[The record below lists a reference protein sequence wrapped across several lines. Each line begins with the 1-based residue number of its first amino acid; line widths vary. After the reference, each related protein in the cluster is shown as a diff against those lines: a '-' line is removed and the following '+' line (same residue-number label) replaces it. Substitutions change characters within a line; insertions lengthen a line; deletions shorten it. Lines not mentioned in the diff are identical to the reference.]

1 MAFRMATEMASRIA
15 AVAPVAGYC
24 WVANPKPARPIPTL
38 YLIGSLDPLVP
49 LRGGEVRSP
58 WLHRYIRRP
67 TVAESLER
75 WARVARL
82 RTNPRTAS
90 DSEGVRTD
98 VYPGPV
104 PFQVVTVEGLGHH
117 WPGGKGGF
125 NPRLAGPPSDRV
137 NGTELVWDFFQQH
150 SL

>member
-1 MAFRMATEMASRIA
+1 MAFRMAAEMANRIT

-24 WVANPKPARPIPTL
+24 WVPNPKPARPVPTL

-58 WLHRYIRRP
+58 WQHRYVHRP
-67 TVAESLER
+67 PVAESLEG
-75 WARVARL
+75 WAKALGCTSIPLTESDNDGL
-82 RTNPRTAS
+82 RI
-90 DSEGVRTD
+90 D
-98 VYPGPV
+98 VFPGPV
-104 PFQVVTVEGLGHH
+104 PFRAITIEGLGHH

-125 NPRLAGPPSDRV
+125 NPRIAGPSSDRV
-137 NGTELVWDFFQQH
+137 DGTELVWDFFQRC